1 VERSVS
7 AEIVDR
13 PGGGLRPP
21 ARIPTRKA
29 DPRDARRPAPC
40 AIEAALR
47 NTELSTISTAS
58 MLSVVSKASMVSM
71 VYNPSTSTT
80 STTSTVVSLV
90 FSVLSTVPD
99 VHAG

>member
-40 AIEAALR
+40 AIEAALS

-58 MLSVVSKASMVSM
+58 TLSMTSM